1 MLIKKPDK
9 SGIVTTTVLNIKIK
23 GTDKKIPDLS
33 GFANKINY
41 AVKIS
46 KIEGKYFLTSDFN
59 KFTSN
64 IFHVKKGKTKRV
76 SHQI

>member
-23 GTDKKIPDLS
+23 GKDKKIPDLS

-64 IFHVKKGKTKRV
+64 IFHAKVKQKE
-76 SHQI
+76 

>member
-9 SGIVTTTVLNIKIK
+9 SGEVTTTVLNIKIK

-33 GFANKINY
+33 GFANKTNY
-41 AVKIS
+41 AVKTLE
-46 KIEGKYFLTSDFN
+46 IEGKYFLTSDFN

-64 IFHVKKGKTKRV
+64 IFHAKVKQKE
-76 SHQI
+76 

>member
-9 SGIVTTTVLNIKIK
+9 SGIVATTVLNIKIK

>member
-1 MLIKKPDK
+1 M
-9 SGIVTTTVLNIKIK
+9 NIKIK

>member
-1 MLIKKPDK
+1 M
-9 SGIVTTTVLNIKIK
+9 NIKIK

-76 SHQI
+76 SHQIWYF